1 MEHHDLNYRID
12 NDVCEIV
19 KENVHMA
26 FRAPLLQ
33 SFRDL
38 SEELYDSLER
48 SMNQDNQEELHKELS
63 KSRKRR
69 RDNQDPPSSPPK
81 DSDQEKEKKRQD
93 LDASGSNPP
102 PPKDSEQNN
111 DNAHL
116 LKIKPRAEWLKP
128 VPKEERPASPEL
140 EWVFPSND
148 FPEPENN
155 WANAFATTYQ
165 DPEENKLL
173 RKTGDIGS
181 FIKWFCKRIGKK
193 KLCKANLE
201 GRAFNV
207 VKAFQKNNIFL

>member
-102 PPKDSEQNN
+102 PPKDSEQTSPLVLPTNDTPTPYEGHISYSKDN

-116 LKIKPRAEWLKP
+116 LQIKPRAEWLKP
-128 VPKEERPASPEL
+128 VPEEERPASPEP
-140 EWVFPSND
+140 EWVFPPND

-155 WANAFATTYQ
+155 
-165 DPEENKLL
+165 
-173 RKTGDIGS
+173 
-181 FIKWFCKRIGKK
+181 
-193 KLCKANLE
+193 
-201 GRAFNV
+201 
-207 VKAFQKNNIFL
+207 